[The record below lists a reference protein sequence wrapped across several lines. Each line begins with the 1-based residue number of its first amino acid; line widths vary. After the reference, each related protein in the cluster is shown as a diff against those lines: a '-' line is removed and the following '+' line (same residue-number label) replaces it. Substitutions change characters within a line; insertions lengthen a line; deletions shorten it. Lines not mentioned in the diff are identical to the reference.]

1 MKNILLILTL
11 CFLIG
16 CKSKKETVAKTNAET
31 AKKMEKLTES
41 QIDPAQRERITDLGE
56 QILMTCNTSK
66 FKPLTEKEAT
76 PEVRKNMTIERLT
89 KTCLKFKLKYG
100 DFRSLSFV
108 EAYRNNPEKKT
119 IYRYKAHYEKKI
131 ANKELRITVNE
142 NNQISA
148 VNSKDWK
155 DEFLKPEAKPD
166 QKVQADTK
174 TKTDTKTKPTTK

>member
-1 MKNILLILTL
+1 MKNILLLLTL

-16 CKSKKETVAKTNAET
+16 CKSKKNAVAKTEST
-31 AKKMEKLTES
+31 AKIERIADAK
-41 QIDPAQRERITDLGE
+41 IDEAQRDKTTALGK

-66 FKPLTEKEAT
+66 FKPLTENEAT

-100 DFRSLSFV
+100 DFRDLKFV
-108 EAYRNNPEKKT
+108 EAYQNKPNKT
-119 IYRYKAHYEKKI
+119 IVYRYKALYEKKI

-142 NNQISA
+142 ENQISA

-155 DEFLKPEAKPD
+155 DDFLKAEAKPD
-166 QKVQADTK
+166 NKVKPDSK
-174 TKTDTKTKPTTK
+174 TKSEAKK

>member
-1 MKNILLILTL
+1 MKNILLLLTL

-16 CKSKKETVAKTNAET
+16 CKSKKDSVSKTET
-31 AKKMEKLTES
+31 APKYKMEKILDDKVDVE
-41 QIDPAQRERITDLGE
+41 QKERMTALGK

-66 FKPLTEKEAT
+66 FKPLSDKEAT

-100 DFRSLSFV
+100 DFKDLQFV
-108 EAYRNNPEKKT
+108 EAYRNYPENKI
-119 IYRYKAHYEKKI
+119 IYRYKALYEKKI
-131 ANKELRITVNE
+131 AHKELRITVNE

-155 DEFLKPEAKPD
+155 DDFLKADAAKAKPD
-166 QKVQADTK
+166 PKKSENKK
-174 TKTDTKTKPTTK
+174 TS

>member
-16 CKSKKETVAKTNAET
+16 CKSKKDTTSKTETSKPKV
-31 AKKMEKLTES
+31 EKIADTK
-41 QIDPAQRERITDLGE
+41 IDVAQRDRTTALGK

-66 FKPLTEKEAT
+66 FKPFTDKEAT
-76 PEVRKNMTIERLT
+76 AEVRKNMTIERLT

-100 DFRSLSFV
+100 DFRDLNFI
-108 EAYRNNPEKKT
+108 EAYKNNTDKTT
-119 IYRYKAHYEKKI
+119 IYRYKALYEKKI
-131 ANKELRITVNE
+131 ANKELQVTVNE

-155 DEFLKPEAKPD
+155 DEFLKPE
-166 QKVQADTK
+166 TK
-174 TKTDTKTKPTTK
+174 K